1 MAKVIIG
8 IHGLSNKPKEA
19 QLYEWWLKAIN
30 DGLAKVGGTPVS
42 AAQFKLA
49 YWADLMYPA
58 FDPNPEPYTESDTDE
73 VDDDPSKLIDVGREF
88 FSGIIGKFGDLK
100 VQMTDSERIEGIK
113 NAIRKKIVEDLAA
126 YYDDNSTIQFTNNR
140 AGTQTRAA
148 LRAVLRELIEQHQAD
163 DLLVIGHSMGS
174 IIAYDVLRSLRDTD
188 VKVRRLVTIGSP
200 LGLANVKDKTRTE
213 WDDKDGPFVPEVLTE
228 GWANYGDRKDLV
240 CTDLTLENEY
250 KASGGFGVQDVFVSN
265 GYRHGEHNHHKSYGY
280 LRTDSLAGY
289 LKEFLAT

>member
-1 MAKVIIG
+1 MAKMIIG

-30 DGLAKVGGTPVS
+30 DGLAKVGATPVS

-49 YWADLMYPA
+49 YWADLMYPT
-58 FDPNPEPYTESDTDE
+58 FDPDPEPYTEPNTDE
-73 VDDDPSKLIDVGREF
+73 VDDDPSKLIDIGREL
-88 FSGIIGKFGDLK
+88 FSDVIGNFGDLK
-100 VQMTDSERIEGIK
+100 VQMTDSERIVGIK
-113 NAIRKKIVEDLAA
+113 NAIREKLVEDLAA
-126 YYDDNSTIQFTNNR
+126 YYDDNSTIRFTDR

-188 VKVRRLVTIGSP
+188 VKVHRLVTIGSP
-200 LGLANVKDKTRTE
+200 LGLANVKTKTRTE

-228 GWANYGDRKDLV
+228 GWANYGDRKDMV
-240 CTDLTLENEY
+240 CADLTLDNEY
-250 KASGGFGVQDVFVSN
+250 KPSGGFGVQDVLVSN
-265 GYRHGEHNHHKSYGY
+265 GYSHGKNNHHKSYGY
-280 LRTDSLAGY
+280 LRTDKLAGH
-289 LKEFLAT
+289 LKGFLAT

>member
-8 IHGLSNKPKEA
+8 IHGLSNKPQET
-19 QLYEWWLKAIN
+19 QLHEWWLKAIN

-49 YWADLMYPA
+49 YWADLMYPT
-58 FDPNPEPYTESDTDE
+58 FDPNPEPYTEPNTDE

-88 FSGIIGKFGDLK
+88 FSDIIGKFGDVK

-113 NAIRKKIVEDLAA
+113 NAMREKIVEDLAA
-126 YYDDNSTIQFTNNR
+126 YYDDNSTIQFTNR
-140 AGTQTRAA
+140 AGTQTRTA

-174 IIAYDVLRSLRDTD
+174 IIAYDVLRSLRDTA

-200 LGLANVKDKTRTE
+200 LGLANVKAKTRTE

-240 CTDLTLENEY
+240 CADLTLDKEY
-250 KASGGFGVQDVFVSN
+250 KSSGGFSVQDVFISN
-265 GYRHGEHNHHKSYGY
+265 GYRHRKHNHHKSYGY
-280 LRTDSLAGY
+280 LRTDPLAGY
-289 LKEFLAT
+289 LKGFLAT